1 MQTYNC
7 VSERSMK
14 DTETSV
20 LSMESSKPIFV
31 EALNLKEETIINQPL
46 DSTQPI
52 RNLPNILRNNNNTRV
67 FKNYKALT
75 LDKIDTCFA
84 SKDINTSF
92 ELNTILSSIDLE
104 MESNYSRIASS
115 KPHHQRKQ
123 VHNPLDLSCDMPDW
137 NNNKDKNML
146 QKVNQLN
153 TLHIPLSYKKTAS
166 LKRLKYNKPKGNL
179 SSKKSRK
186 LANGKSSC
194 KTKKVSYKES
204 YKKSDFDTGLT
215 TISHINMKENIAVQ
229 NVNKFSNNIILT
241 QSICEPNTSSY
252 VNDLND
258 IETKS
263 VESSNIFY
271 CNNEIYNLEKKC
283 DKNYNPIIS
292 GYSTEINIVKNK
304 NIFQE
309 NLTNYPIME
318 TDLKEELIN
327 RDTAS
332 NFLLKPEVLYT
343 CTCINCMPHDTD
355 IIFYEEPVSTSI
367 NSDMETEV
375 FTYDFYT
382 NINDF
387 YISDY
392 YDDILGDTWLEELD
406 NKNLCYEKFEET
418 HIIKK
423 NVCTGSDSITEPIKS
438 NANVSSMER
447 NKSSNLQSFHIDKV
461 QDICVESYSTEFVK
475 QPNGFINFFESPEEI
490 KFFDEIDN
498 LNLENSLIEEENK
511 VISQDKSLIQTA
523 ISADVP
529 VSNSKE
535 MLQENEEDLYVI
547 HCTQCGRIFNE
558 KHQFKKHFTRCNF
571 YKEDFKC
578 YVCDKLYR
586 HKSSLAQHLKVVHH
600 ILDGSHEKYYT
611 CKKCSK
617 SYVRFRAFQRHI
629 LLHDD

>member
-1 MQTYNC
+1 MHIETEQTHNC
-7 VSERSMK
+7 NSERNMK

-20 LSMESSKPIFV
+20 LSMESSKSIFI
-31 EALNLKEETIINQPL
+31 EDLNLLKEETNINQPL

-52 RNLPNILRNNNNTRV
+52 RNLPNILRNNNTKI

-75 LDKIDTCFA
+75 LDKIDTCFV

-92 ELNTILSSIDLE
+92 ELNTILSTIDLE
-104 MESNYSRIASS
+104 MEANYSRIASS
-115 KPHHQRKQ
+115 RSHHQRKQ
-123 VHNPLDLSCDMPDW
+123 VHNPLDLSCDVPDW
-137 NNNKDKNML
+137 NNKDKNML
-146 QKVNQLN
+146 QKVNQLS

-166 LKRLKYNKPKGNL
+166 LKRLKYNKQKGNL
-179 SSKKSRK
+179 CNKKSRK
-186 LANGKSSC
+186 DGKSSC
-194 KTKKVSYKES
+194 KTKKVSYKKS
-204 YKKSDFDTGLT
+204 YKKSNFDTGLT
-215 TISHINMKENIAVQ
+215 TISHVNMKENIAIQ
-229 NVNKFSNNIILT
+229 DVNNFSNIILT

-271 CNNEIYNLEKKC
+271 CNNEIYNLEKKH

-292 GYSTEINIVKNK
+292 GYSTEVNIMKNK

-343 CTCINCMPHDTD
+343 CTCINCMSHDTD

-367 NSDMETEV
+367 NSDMETEL

-392 YDDILGDTWLEELD
+392 YDDILGDIWLKELD
-406 NKNLCYEKFEET
+406 NKNLCYEKFDET
-418 HIIKK
+418 HIKK
-423 NVCTGSDSITEPIKS
+423 NVCTGSDSITEPIES
-438 NANVSSMER
+438 NANVSLMDQ
-447 NKSSNLQSFHIDKV
+447 NKSLNLQSCHIDKV

-475 QPNGFINFFESPEEI
+475 QPNGLINFFESPEEI
-490 KFFDEIDN
+490 NIFDEIDY
-498 LNLENSLIEEENK
+498 LNLENSLIKEST
-511 VISQDKSLIQTA
+511 VISQDKSLVQTA
-523 ISADVP
+523 IPADVP

-535 MLQENEEDLYVI
+535 MLQENKEDLYVI
-547 HCTQCGRIFNE
+547 QCTQCGRIFNE

-578 YVCDKLYR
+578 YVCNKLYR
-586 HKSSLAQHLKVVHH
+586 HKSSLAQHLKVVHR
-600 ILDGSHEKYYT
+600 ILDGPHEKYYT
-611 CKKCSK
+611 CNKCSK
-617 SYVRFRAFQRHI
+617 SYVRFRAFQRHM